1 MFTVEMQE
9 QETEITTLDETARF
23 EDVSVFIDK
32 DDRCFIRQWCPQLNK
47 YEVIELSWQ
56 QLLEINAAL
65 NSPVGSF
72 HIKTGN

>member
-47 YEVIELSWQ
+47 YEVIELS
-56 QLLEINAAL
+56 
-65 NSPVGSF
+65 
-72 HIKTGN
+72 